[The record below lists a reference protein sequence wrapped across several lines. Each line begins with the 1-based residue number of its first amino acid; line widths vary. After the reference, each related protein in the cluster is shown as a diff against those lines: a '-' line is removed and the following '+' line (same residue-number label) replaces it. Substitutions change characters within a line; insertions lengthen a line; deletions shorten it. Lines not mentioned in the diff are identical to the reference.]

1 LREAGRKRE
10 DDMMLL
16 SRFAPIAVAAALA
29 ALPAAAQA
37 QGFTPEREIRVICGY
52 AAGTGADVIVRF
64 FSEKIRPFTGGKPVV
79 VENKPGA
86 LTQIAAEGVKNAKPD
101 GYTLFITAGNSTMAS
116 NPHLFKQ
123 IKYDPLKDFTPVTT
137 LIKLPFV
144 FVVAPKSPINSMK
157 DLAAHLKTK
166 GDKASY
172 GYPNTFS
179 LAATELYKQKL
190 GLATVGVAYSA
201 TPQAMP
207 DLVNGQIDFVMS
219 DATFLLNQSRQ
230 GLVKALAVTT
240 AERASVA
247 PDLPGMAEVGV
258 AGFDLSAWWGAWLP
272 PGAPTS
278 IVNTYADWLNKVV
291 TMPETKEFLNK
302 SGADPWLGTPQ
313 VLADFTATDMKR
325 WGEIIKLAK
334 IEPQ

>member
-1 LREAGRKRE
+1 VGRRRE
-10 DDMMLL
+10 DFMKAF
-16 SRFAPIAVAAALA
+16 SRFVVAAAALA
-29 ALPAAAQA
+29 LPGVALPGPAQA
-37 QGFTPEREIRVICGY
+37 QGFVPDREIRVICGY

-64 FSEKIRPFTGGKPVV
+64 FSEKIRPFANGKPVI

-86 LTQIAAEGVKNAKPD
+86 LTQIAAEGVTRAKPD

-116 NPHLFKQ
+116 NPHLFKN

-137 LIKLPFV
+137 LIKLPFM
-144 FVVAPKSPINSMK
+144 FVVAPKSPINSMA
-157 DLAAHLKTK
+157 DLKAHLEKK
-166 GDKASY
+166 GEKGTY

-179 LAATELYKQKL
+179 LAATELYRTKL
-190 GLATVGVAYSA
+190 GLKTLGVAYKS
-201 TPQAMP
+201 TPESIP
-207 DLVNGQIDFVMS
+207 DLTNGELDFVMS

-247 PDLPGMAEVGV
+247 PDLPGMKEIGV
-258 AGFDLSAWWGAWLP
+258 ADYDLSAWWGAWLP
-272 PGAPTS
+272 PGAPAE

-291 TMPETKEFLNK
+291 AMPETKAFLNK
-302 SGADPWLGTPQ
+302 SGADPWLGSPK
-313 VLADFTATDMKR
+313 VLAEFTAADMKR

>member
-1 LREAGRKRE
+1 MNA
-10 DDMMLL
+10 L
-16 SRFAPIAVAAALA
+16 SRFALAAALV
-29 ALPAAAQA
+29 ALPGAAQA
-37 QGFTPEREIRVICGY
+37 QGFVPEREIRVICGY
-52 AAGTGADVIVRF
+52 AAGTGADVIVRYF
-64 FSEKIRPFTGGKPVV
+64 AEKIRPFTGGKPVV
-79 VENKPGA
+79 VENKAGA
-86 LTQIAAEGVKNAKPD
+86 LTQIAAEGVKNARPD
-101 GYTLFITAGNSTMAS
+101 GYTLFITAGNSTMSS

-137 LIKLPFV
+137 LIKLPFM

-157 DLAAHLKTK
+157 DLEAHLKAR

-207 DLVNGQIDFVMS
+207 DLINGQLDFVMS
-219 DATFLLNQSRQ
+219 DATFLLNQSKQ

-240 AERASVA
+240 AERSSVA
-247 PDLPGMAEVGV
+247 PDLPGMKEVGIPD
-258 AGFDLSAWWGAWLP
+258 FDLSAWWGAWLP
-272 PGAPTS
+272 AGAPAN
-278 IVNTYADWLNKVV
+278 IVNTYAEWLNKVV
-291 TMPETKEFLNK
+291 AMPETKEFMNK
-302 SGADPWLGTPQ
+302 SGADPWLGSPAI
-313 VLADFTATDMKR
+313 LAKHGAEDLKR
-325 WGEIIKLAK
+325 WGEIIRLAK